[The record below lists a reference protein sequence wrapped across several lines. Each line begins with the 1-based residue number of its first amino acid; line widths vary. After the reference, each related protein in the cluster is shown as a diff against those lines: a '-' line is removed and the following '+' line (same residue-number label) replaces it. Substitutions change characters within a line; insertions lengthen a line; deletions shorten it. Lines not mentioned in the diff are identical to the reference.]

1 MPGAV
6 AGTGTGTGI
15 GSRSASSVRLMRVAY
30 LQALPNQLLSCCFK
44 PTEKPLNANT
54 YSGIDKARM
63 EEERGEKRGEDRREI
78 GIVVERE
85 RRGQEMCAPWQ
96 LQALA
101 LALSLPLS
109 LSPLMRLIICANK

>member
-1 MPGAV
+1 MQGAV
-6 AGTGTGTGI
+6 AGTGTGTGNGI

-63 EEERGEKRGEDRREI
+63 GEAVGAGEMRGEQKRNWHCCGAREERAGNVWPMAVASSSSRS
-78 GIVVERE
+78 
-85 RRGQEMCAPWQ
+85 
-96 LQALA
+96 
-101 LALSLPLS
+101 LALSSHAPNY
-109 LSPLMRLIICANK
+109 MCK